1 LVRFGQE
8 RGASSIPFLTGYG
21 DPSIKRRIVMI
32 DKLTWFLTKLTAKR
46 LALRD
51 VPYSVRQKVRI
62 LALDQGRQE
71 REKTGRRWFK

>member
-1 LVRFGQE
+1 
-8 RGASSIPFLTGYG
+8 
-21 DPSIKRRIVMI
+21 MI